1 VATLNELFAHAQ
13 AARRQTIELRQE
25 TSRLTRAISATR
37 TDHVERRRSC
47 QQALVHSVQVRELL
61 PSWSAWSGPTP
72 DLRSTL
78 VLLD

>member
-1 VATLNELFAHAQ
+1 VNELFAHAQ

-25 TSRLTRAISATR
+25 TSRLTRAISESR

-47 QQALVHSVQVRELL
+47 HQALVHSFQVRESL
-61 PSWSAWSGPTP
+61 PSWPAWSGPTP

-78 VLLD
+78 VPIE